1 MIIIPAIDIIDGK
14 VVRLSTGDFSTKKEY
29 YNDPVDAAKL
39 FNAAGL
45 QRLHLVDLD
54 GARNRKP
61 QNLKV
66 LYRIARATNL
76 QIDFGGGITCKNDVK
91 AIFDTGASQCTIG
104 SLAVNNKEL
113 LQQWLNEFGS
123 GKFLIGADVLDE
135 EIKISG
141 WLKETGISIFDFL
154 QNMLEIGAEEVFC
167 TDISMDGKLNGP
179 SLNLYKRILDKF
191 PGLKLIASGGV
202 SGMQDL
208 YRLQNAGCYGAIV
221 GKAIYE
227 EKISPEQL
235 SNFEN
240 AC

>member
-227 EKISPEQL
+227 GKISPEQL

>member
-91 AIFDTGASQCTIG
+91 AIFDAGASQCTIG